1 MRISLSRISLTAVAG
16 VLLGMAGFTAVRA
29 QTQVADKIIAVVGK
43 SRIILKSELDVQA
56 AEMKRQD
63 PNFNDSMK
71 CFMLQQMMIRKLLVE
86 QAERDSVIVSDDE
99 VEGTLENRLRYFIRM
114 YGSKE
119 KLEQSSGKTVYQ
131 IKDENREVVRE
142 QMLAE
147 KVEGQLMQ
155 NIKITPAE
163 VRVFY
168 ERIPKDSLPFFPASV
183 EMGQIVIMPPV
194 SAELDDY
201 ARSKLADIRKQI
213 VEEGKSFEA
222 MAGLYSDDGTRDN
235 GGDLGSMTRGDYVPE
250 FAAAAWKLQNGEI
263 SPIVKTSFGYHII
276 QMVQRQGEAAHLRH
290 ILIRPER
297 SAADY
302 RATLAKLDSIRTQ
315 LTAGKLTF
323 PEAVG
328 KFSTDENSKL
338 TGGMITDPNTNAT
351 QLEVEKLDPALA
363 LMIDSLK
370 PGMYSSPQEFMNQ
383 TGEKACRIVYMKT
396 RTEPHKANLKD
407 DYSRIQD
414 VALAQK
420 KSMKLEKWVTEKLP
434 TYYIR
439 IDPAYQTCGPLQ
451 KWAAQAA
458 TSGDKPRE

>member
-1 MRISLSRISLTAVAG
+1 MRISLSRISLSAMAG
-16 VLLGMAGFTAVRA
+16 VLLGMALPGTSSAQ

-86 QAERDSVIVSDDE
+86 QAERDSVIVSDEE

-147 KVEGQLMQ
+147 KVEGTLMQ

-168 ERIPKDSLPFFPASV
+168 EKIPKDSLPFFPASV

-201 ARSKLADIRKQI
+201 ARSKLADIRRQI
-213 VEEGKSFEA
+213 IEEGKSFEA
-222 MAGLYSDDGTRDN
+222 MAGLYSDDGSRDN
-235 GGDLGSMTRGDYVPE
+235 GGDLGSMTRSDYVPE

-302 RATLAKLDSIRTQ
+302 RASLVRLDSIRTA
-315 LTAGKLTF
+315 LTTGKLTF

-328 KFSTDENSKL
+328 KFSTDESSKL

-370 PGMYSSPQEFMNQ
+370 PGMYSAPQEFMTQ

-396 RTEPHKANLKD
+396 RTEPHKANLQD

-420 KSMKLEKWVTEKLP
+420 KSQKLEKWITEKLP

-439 IDPAYQTCGPLQ
+439 IDPAYQTCPPLQ
-451 KWAAQAA
+451 KWAAQAQVSKA
-458 TSGDKPRE
+458 AE